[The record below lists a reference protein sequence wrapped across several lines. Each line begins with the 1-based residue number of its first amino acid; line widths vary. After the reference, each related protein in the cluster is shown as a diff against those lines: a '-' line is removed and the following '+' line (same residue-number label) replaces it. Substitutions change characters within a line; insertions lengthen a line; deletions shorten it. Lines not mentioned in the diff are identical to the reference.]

1 MINCDEGTAKEKIG
15 WPKAGEL
22 GILLTRQQQLLTLFH
37 TPIDHL
43 KKMSYTIAL
52 VEDNDL
58 LRANYTKALERDGY
72 LVNNYSSR
80 PEAQDAFRKKLP
92 DLAILDV
99 MLQDEMEGGFT
110 LCLELRQQ
118 SPTIPIIFLTARDSD
133 LDRVSG
139 LRLGAWDYLT
149 KNTTTLDFLPVRISA
164 LFKIVESLSKS
175 QAVGTDHIFSTGQ
188 LKIHQERKQVFWQ
201 DKLIDLTL
209 TEFWLLHALA
219 KIPGHVKSHDQLME
233 AANVVVTNNAITAHI
248 RRIRD
253 KFRDVDPTFDSIRT
267 EYGMGYRWL
276 AS

>member
-1 MINCDEGTAKEKIG
+1 MV
-15 WPKAGEL
+15 
-22 GILLTRQQQLLTLFH
+22 
-37 TPIDHL
+37 
-43 KKMSYTIAL
+43 YTIAL
-52 VEDNDL
+52 VEDDDL
-58 LRANYTKALERDGY
+58 LRANYTKALQRDGY
-72 LVNNYSSR
+72 KVVSYANR
-80 PEAQDAFRKKLP
+80 PEALAAFRRKLP

-99 MLQDEMEGGFT
+99 MLENEMEGGFD
-110 LCLELRQQ
+110 LCRELRQQ

-164 LFKIVESLSKS
+164 LFKIVESLSS
-175 QAVGTDHIFSTGQ
+175 RQEADRDQILQVGPLVINW
-188 LKIHQERKQVFWQ
+188 ERKQVFWREE
-201 DKLIDLTL
+201 LIDLTL
-209 TEFWLLHALA
+209 TEFWLLHSIV

-253 KFRDVDPTFDSIRT
+253 KFREIDPTFNSIRT

-276 AS
+276 SA